1 MPTYRSPIDP
11 DSLNP
16 YPSSYY
22 ESHAIKMSR
31 PQDIYFDYNARQQH
45 LRERARASS
54 RRPRNRWPPLPYAE
68 EELVSLSHE
77 LRPDPPDAGGKLARS
92 RGSLDQQPI
101 ILEVNPPASEH
112 HPQRWRETASHDRN
126 GSPSNNDTSSDETS
140 GPETP
145 TDPGSGDEKRNR
157 DRRYVFIPQEGVEIP
172 LTYDEPR
179 TPILAKHSES
189 QARVRSDRGRGNIPK
204 LDTDI
209 SRAKSSHDVPV
220 RLERERSP
228 YRSTPRT
235 KETRFSGEY
244 LLSPEAMSPRMRH
257 PESQSGPVGPPKRAS
272 SITPENMARHQD
284 HGPARAPRP
293 SMVRH
298 ASAMAYSRET
308 ATPTRSSTHHGSK
321 EPLYDAVAPA
331 RCSSSRLDAVLPDPR
346 PRSSAFLQGLSSEH
360 PTREGYVPPSQ
371 VTSTPTDGASMRSVP
386 LPSAIAQ
393 HSLNAMLSS
402 PSSDRRRASP
412 RNSPR
417 SSPIASPSSS
427 PLSSPPRTP
436 PAEAGNRRTSYME
449 SVRTSA
455 SNSRPSSPL
464 HPLHPSKPTNHL
476 TTRGDVSN
484 NPRPAIRSRQ
494 TSPLPSAMNGHLE
507 PEPTPRIDVRSP
519 SPARHRRSSTYGGAD
534 QRSRSRNP
542 TDRQNETFP
551 DTPATTL
558 RPGSLEHRRRSSSAL
573 DTRPRLSIDPSRTQE
588 LPSASQ
594 ARHLSLVSPTATR
607 AASVGTPPAA
617 LPPCPR
623 SIPVGGHNDWYSLHG
638 FPSFKICPTCR
649 EAICNAG
656 YGRHLVAA
664 FSKSPERPVRCAFSI
679 PWVRM
684 AYLLMV
690 KKRRSDMSLLY
701 DMADVAEDAAPCP
714 GKRAAAREWY
724 RIHDIDSDRKVP
736 GFYACPY
743 CIQSLEAIFPTLEGI
758 FQKSRSH
765 HSVEER
771 TCSLRSESSRF
782 ATYVDLLEDTAN
794 QAKEYRRA
802 PNTYRFV
809 ELAKKMEATPP
820 CSRDDMLRGK
830 SWHVIPKLPEFTAC
844 SDCYEDVVWP
854 AVLQGLPLAKQFSR
868 YPQTIEKAQ
877 VGVSCQMYS
886 SRMRK
891 VFLEA
896 CSDDDFDYL
905 SRVSLKR
912 YRIEKELQRRIIE
925 AQRLP
930 RAQREMAM
938 EDIVDEWQDWD

>member
-1 MPTYRSPIDP
+1 MA
-11 DSLNP
+11 LLH
-16 YPSSYY
+16 SYY

-77 LRPDPPDAGGKLARS
+77 LRPDPPDAGGKVARS

-112 HPQRWRETASHDRN
+112 HPHRWRETGSQDRN
-126 GSPSNNDTSSDETS
+126 RSPSNDDTSSDESS

-145 TDPGSGDEKRNR
+145 TDPGSGDEERNR

-179 TPILAKHSES
+179 TPILAKRSES
-189 QARVRSDRGRGNIPK
+189 QARVRSDRGRGNVPK

-209 SRAKSSHDVPV
+209 SRAKPSHDVPV

-257 PESQSGPVGPPKRAS
+257 PEPPSGPIGPPKRAS
-272 SITPENMARHQD
+272 SITPENMAQHKD
-284 HGPARAPRP
+284 HGPPRALRP
-293 SMVRH
+293 SMIRH
-298 ASAMAYSRET
+298 ASAMAYSRESGT
-308 ATPTRSSTHHGSK
+308 ATRSPTYHGLK

-331 RCSSSRLDAVLPDPR
+331 RCNSSRPDAVLPDSR
-346 PRSSAFLQGLSSEH
+346 HRSSAFLQGLASEH
-360 PTREGYVPPSQ
+360 PTGEG
-371 VTSTPTDGASMRSVP
+371 
-386 LPSAIAQ
+386 
-393 HSLNAMLSS
+393 
-402 PSSDRRRASP
+402 
-412 RNSPR
+412 
-417 SSPIASPSSS
+417 
-427 PLSSPPRTP
+427 RTP
-436 PAEAGNRRTSYME
+436 
-449 SVRTSA
+449 
-455 SNSRPSSPL
+455 
-464 HPLHPSKPTNHL
+464 
-476 TTRGDVSN
+476 
-484 NPRPAIRSRQ
+484 
-494 TSPLPSAMNGHLE
+494 
-507 PEPTPRIDVRSP
+507 
-519 SPARHRRSSTYGGAD
+519 
-534 QRSRSRNP
+534 
-542 TDRQNETFP
+542 
-551 DTPATTL
+551 
-558 RPGSLEHRRRSSSAL
+558 
-573 DTRPRLSIDPSRTQE
+573 E

-607 AASVGTPPAA
+607 AASVGAPPAT

-623 SIPVGGHNDWYSLHG
+623 SIPVGGHNDWYSLHSY
-638 FPSFKICPTCR
+638 PSFKICPTCR
-649 EAICNAG
+649 EAIGNAG

-743 CIQSLEAIFPTLEGI
+743 CIQNLEAIFPTLEGI

-765 HSVEER
+765 QSVEER
-771 TCSLRSESSRF
+771 TCSLGFDSSRF

-802 PNTYRFV
+802 PNMYRFV
-809 ELAKKMEATPP
+809 ELAKKMEAIPP

-830 SWHVIPKLPEFTAC
+830 TWHVIPKLPEFTAC
-844 SDCYEDVVWP
+844 SDCYEEVVWP
-854 AVLQGLPLAKQFSR
+854 AVLQGLPLAKQFTR
-868 YPQTIEKAQ
+868 YPQTVEKAQ

-905 SRVSLKR
+905 SRVALKR
-912 YRIEKELQRRIIE
+912 YRIERDLQRRITE

>member
-1 MPTYRSPIDP
+1 
-11 DSLNP
+11 
-16 YPSSYY
+16 
-22 ESHAIKMSR
+22 
-31 PQDIYFDYNARQQH
+31 
-45 LRERARASS
+45 
-54 RRPRNRWPPLPYAE
+54 

-145 TDPGSGDEKRNR
+145 TDPGSGDEEPNR

-189 QARVRSDRGRGNIPK
+189 QARVRSDRGRGNVPK

-209 SRAKSSHDVPV
+209 SRAKSSHNLPV

-257 PESQSGPVGPPKRAS
+257 PEPPSGPVGPPKRAS
-272 SITPENMARHQD
+272 SITPENMTRHQD

-308 ATPTRSSTHHGSK
+308 ATPTRSSPYNGSK

-331 RCSSSRLDAVLPDPR
+331 RGNSSRLDAVLPDSR

-360 PTREGYVPPSQ
+360 PTREG
-371 VTSTPTDGASMRSVP
+371 PTQLERHAV
-386 LPSAIAQ
+386 
-393 HSLNAMLSS
+393 
-402 PSSDRRRASP
+402 
-412 RNSPR
+412 
-417 SSPIASPSSS
+417 
-427 PLSSPPRTP
+427 
-436 PAEAGNRRTSYME
+436 E
-449 SVRTSA
+449 SF
-455 SNSRPSSPL
+455 
-464 HPLHPSKPTNHL
+464 
-476 TTRGDVSN
+476 
-484 NPRPAIRSRQ
+484 
-494 TSPLPSAMNGHLE
+494 
-507 PEPTPRIDVRSP
+507 VRSTTGF
-519 SPARHRRSSTYGGAD
+519 SSKFTAFLP
-534 QRSRSRNP
+534 N
-542 TDRQNETFP
+542 
-551 DTPATTL
+551 
-558 RPGSLEHRRRSSSAL
+558 
-573 DTRPRLSIDPSRTQE
+573 RLSIIIT
-588 LPSASQ
+588 
-594 ARHLSLVSPTATR
+594 LVFSSSYT
-607 AASVGTPPAA
+607 S
-617 LPPCPR
+617 CR
-623 SIPVGGHNDWYSLHG
+623 SCLHG

-664 FSKSPERPVRCAFSI
+664 FSTSPERPVRCAFSI

-690 KKRRSDMSLLY
+690 KKRRSDMNLLY
-701 DMADVAEDAAPCP
+701 DMAEVAEDAAPCP

-809 ELAKKMEATPP
+809 ELAKKLEATPP

-854 AVLQGLPLAKQFSR
+854 AVLQGLPLAKQFTR

-905 SRVSLKR
+905 SRVALKR
-912 YRIEKELQRRIIE
+912 YRIERELQRRIIE

-930 RAQREMAM
+930 RAQREDAM